1 MRMVD
6 LIAKKRDGET
16 LSTKQIEDFVQAY
29 TAGQIPDYQASA
41 FAMAVYFQG
50 MDEQESAALTKAMA
64 ASGDQLDLSRIAG
77 TKVDK
82 HSTGGVG
89 DKTTF
94 ILSPIVAA
102 AGVPVAKLSGR
113 GLGHTGG
120 TIDKLEAFPGFET
133 ELDEDTFINLVNKH
147 KIAIAGQSG
156 NLTPADKKLYA
167 LRDVT
172 ATVNAMPLIASSIMS
187 KKIAAGSDAIVLDVK
202 VGSGAFMTNLPA
214 AKELAQTMV
223 NIGNEL
229 DRRTVAVI
237 SDMDQPL
244 GRMVGNTLEV
254 KEAIDVLQGKGPE
267 DIHRLSVRLA
277 AHMLVL
283 GGKAKD
289 VETGEVL
296 ANDLIRDG
304 RALNVFR
311 DFIANQGADSS
322 LVDHPERLVQ
332 ASNTVTVEAPASGY
346 ISSIDATDIGRAA
359 SMLGA
364 GRMTKEDSI
373 DHAVGVEM
381 KAKVGEWV
389 EKGDALVD
397 LHANRDDVTEVAS
410 IIKESYQISDHA
422 PENRPLIFQEM
433 L

>member
-6 LIAKKRDGET
+6 VIAKKRDGGT
-16 LSTKQIEDFVQAY
+16 LAIKEIEDFVRAY
-29 TAGQIPDYQASA
+29 TADQIPDYQASA
-41 FAMAVYFQG
+41 FAMAIYFQG

-133 ELDEDTFINLVNKH
+133 ELEEDTFIELVNKN

-202 VGSGAFMTNLPA
+202 VGSGAFMTDLPA
-214 AKELAQTMV
+214 AKELARTMV

-254 KEAIDVLQGKGPE
+254 KEVIDVLRGNGPE
-267 DIHRLSVRLA
+267 DIYRLSVRLA

-289 VETGEVL
+289 VETGQTL
-296 ANDLIRDG
+296 ANKLIQDG
-304 RALNVFR
+304 SALDIFR
-311 DFIANQGADSS
+311 KFLESQGADPT
-322 LVDHPERLVQ
+322 LVDHPERL
-332 ASNTVTVEAPASGY
+332 AKANNIITVEASASGY
-346 ISSIDATDIGRAA
+346 ISTIDATKIGQAA
-359 SMLGA
+359 GMLGA
-364 GRMTKEDSI
+364 GRMTKGDII
-373 DHAVGVEM
+373 DHAVGVEV
-381 KAKVGEWV
+381 KAKVGDWV
-389 EKGDALVD
+389 EKGDVLVD
-397 LHANRDDVTEVAS
+397 LHANRDDVSEVVS
-410 IIKESYQISDHA
+410 VVKDSYQISDHA
-422 PENRPLIFQEM
+422 PEERPLIFHEM
-433 L
+433 I

>member
-6 LIAKKRDGET
+6 LIAKKRDGQLLEN
-16 LSTKQIEDFVQAY
+16 SEIEAFVRNY
-29 TAGQIPDYQASA
+29 TAERIPDYQASA
-41 FAMAVYFQG
+41 FAMAIYFQG
-50 MDEQESAALTKAMA
+50 MNEQESATLTKAMA
-64 ASGDQLDLSRIAG
+64 ASGDQLDLSRIDG

-120 TIDKLEAFPGFET
+120 TIDKLESFPNFRT
-133 ELDEDTFINLVNKH
+133 ELDQDAFIELVNKH
-147 KIAIAGQSG
+147 KMAIAGQSG

-202 VGSGAFMTNLPA
+202 VGSGAFMNDLPA

-244 GRMVGNTLEV
+244 GSMVGNALEV
-254 KEAIDVLQGKGPE
+254 KEVIDVLRGGGPD
-267 DIHRLSVRLA
+267 DIRRLSVRLA

-283 GGKAKD
+283 GGKAEN
-289 VETGEVL
+289 VEAGEAL
-296 ANDLIRDG
+296 ANTLIQDG

-311 DFIANQGADSS
+311 KFIANQGSDPS
-322 LVDHPERLVQ
+322 LVDHPERIAQ
-332 ASNTVTVEAPASGY
+332 AEHTVMVNTSEPGYVTGIEA
-346 ISSIDATDIGRAA
+346 TKIGQAA

-364 GRMTKEDSI
+364 GRMTKEDTI
-373 DHAVGVEM
+373 DHAVGVEL
-381 KAKVGEWV
+381 KAKVGDRV
-389 EKGDALVD
+389 EKGDPLVV
-397 LHANRDDVTEVAS
+397 LHANQDETTEVEAL
-410 IIKESYQISDHA
+410 INESYSIGAQKPD
-422 PENRPLIFQEM
+422 ERPLIFTEM
-433 L
+433 V

>member
-6 LIAKKRDGET
+6 IIAKKRDGET
-16 LSTKQIEDFVQAY
+16 LATKEIEDFVRAY
-29 TAGQIPDYQASA
+29 TADQIPDYQASA
-41 FAMAVYFQG
+41 FAMAIYFQG

-64 ASGDQLDLSRIAG
+64 ASGDQLDLSRISG

-120 TIDKLEAFPGFET
+120 TIDKLEAFPGFKT
-133 ELDEDTFINLVNKH
+133 ELDEDTFIELVNKH

-202 VGSGAFMTNLPA
+202 VGSGAFMTDLPA

-229 DRRTVAVI
+229 GKRTVAVI

-254 KEAIDVLQGKGPE
+254 KEVIDVLRGNGPE
-267 DIHRLSVRLA
+267 DIRRLSVRLA

-289 VETGEVL
+289 VEAGEAL

-304 RALNVFR
+304 SALNVFR
-311 DFIANQGADSS
+311 DFIAHQGADPA
-322 LVDHPERLVQ
+322 LVDEPEQLVK
-332 ASNTVTVEAPASGY
+332 SDYSVTVKAPAAGY
-346 ISSIDATDIGRAA
+346 VSSINATDIGRAA

-364 GRMTKEDSI
+364 GRMTKADTI

-381 KAKVGEWV
+381 KAKVGDWV
-389 EKGDALVD
+389 KEGEALVD
-397 LHANRDDVTEVAS
+397 LHANRDDVEEVVNLV
-410 IIKESYQISDHA
+410 KESYQIGGSA
-422 PENRPLIFQEM
+422 PEERPLIFHEM
-433 L
+433 I